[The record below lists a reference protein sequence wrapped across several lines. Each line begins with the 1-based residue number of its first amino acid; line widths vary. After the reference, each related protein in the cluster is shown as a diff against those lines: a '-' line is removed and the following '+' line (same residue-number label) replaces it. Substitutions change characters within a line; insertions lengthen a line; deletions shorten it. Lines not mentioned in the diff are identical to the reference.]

1 MKKEHI
7 KSFILILL
15 LVNSIQLTAQLWLDS
30 SWNGLSKGTSWSV
43 SSLFSFWGG
52 GNGDLNE
59 SKMYADATRPRRI
72 IVNGGG
78 AREVYIVDSES
89 YEAALQMSQGVM
101 ATMKDSSVNVQNI
114 SYEQWQN
121 LFKGKS
127 LYLDFGFDV
136 NAATLNSMYGL
147 QTEQS
152 NFDSFKRASGIII
165 TPDAVTNTCSV
176 AVWDE
181 EDDSVYEHKFSC
193 DAMSVLEF
201 IENSTI
207 GKQQNDTFAFEINL
221 DTSST
226 SDGEVERMVGLT
238 PLSLLSISAD
248 MLEEKQIETR
258 GLFEDISDLEKFA
271 EKALPAF
278 GYNPSTLRKTVQNN
292 GTVEF
297 VENNATIKFGY
308 DGTVEYSAVSKDR
321 GMKISDSVP
330 SANQAVNDVLKVV
343 RQLWQE
349 SGMEQASM
357 NLHLASEL
365 IDNKENN
372 YVVSFDNMHNGIVL
386 NYPSGSNH
394 AVYARVEDGY
404 ITEFVIH
411 LVDIAESEETVETI
425 PVLSAIDILYAIH
438 GTNKMIIDDVYKC
451 YDLGE
456 DESIS
461 VKWAF
466 EVRGTKEILVIDDTA
481 DE

>member
-15 LVNSIQLTAQLWLDS
+15 IVNSIQLTAQLWLDS
-30 SWNGLSKGTSWSV
+30 SPGGLVNIPNWSV
-43 SSLFSFWGG
+43 SNLFSFWGKG
-52 GNGDLNE
+52 SGDMNE
-59 SKMYADATRPRRI
+59 STMYANATRPRRI

-78 AREVYIVDSES
+78 AREVYITESES
-89 YEAALQMSQGVM
+89 YDMALQISRSVL
-101 ATMKDSSVNVQNI
+101 DSMRDSTVSVQNI
-114 SYEQWQN
+114 SYDQWQN

-127 LYLDFGFDV
+127 LYLDFGFGV
-136 NAATLNSMYGL
+136 NASTLNNIYGM

-152 NFDSFKRASGIII
+152 NFDSFKKASGIII
-165 TPDAVTNTCSV
+165 TPDAVTNTCSI

-181 EDDSVYEHKFSC
+181 EEDSVYEHKFSC
-193 DAMSVLEF
+193 DAISVLEF
-201 IENSTI
+201 IEESTI

-226 SDGEVERMVGLT
+226 ADGEVERKVGLT
-238 PLSLLSISAD
+238 PLSLLSISSD
-248 MLEEKQIETR
+248 MIKEKQIETR
-258 GLFEDISDLEKFA
+258 GIFKDISDLEKFA

-308 DGTVEYSAVSKDR
+308 DGTVEYNAVAKDR
-321 GMKISDSVP
+321 GMRISNGAP
-330 SANQAVNDVLKVV
+330 NAIQAVNDVLKVV

-349 SGMEQASM
+349 SGMEQTSM
-357 NLHLASEL
+357 KLHLASEL

-372 YVVSFDNMHNGIVL
+372 YVVSFENLHNGIVL
-386 NYPSGSNH
+386 NYPNGSNR

-411 LVDIAESEETVETI
+411 LVDVVGIEETVETI
-425 PVLSAIDILYAIH
+425 PVLSAIDILYAHH

-451 YDLGE
+451 YDLG
-456 DESIS
+456 DGESIS

-466 EVRGTKEILVIDDTA
+466 EVRGTKEVLVIDD
-481 DE
+481 ESGM